1 MISAV
6 VVSSAGMPPIVVAHG
21 GDVFRSSGVD
31 SPAGRSP
38 GSYAQAIDWAT
49 SRLTPDLWAAS
60 TRLRVPSRRIRA
72 LSARLPPL
80 SDLVAF
86 LQ

>member
-1 MISAV
+1 M
-6 VVSSAGMPPIVVAHG
+6 VAARG

-49 SRLTPDLWAAS
+49 IRMTPALWAAS

-72 LSARLPPL
+72 LSARLPPP
-80 SDLVAF
+80 SDLVAR